1 MPPPSG
7 LSHRGNRLDT
17 GPATRPPR
25 YWTTAP
31 HGLYD
36 HAYRGMQADVYR
48 ERRGPGVDTDHGDW
62 WHGRAEYAV
71 DRVNPN
77 GSEFQGAARELA
89 VEVLVALLR
98 AGLPPFDIEVAV
110 DDEASGVT
118 LETVSSWS
126 TAVRVAWQQDP
137 AAETQMSAE
146 RWNAQRSAMNQAL
159 RTILSVQ
166 EFRIE
171 DGPLGAPPIVLGTTR
186 PSPS

>member
-1 MPPPSG
+1 MYG
-7 LSHRGNRLDT
+7 LPGTIS
-17 GPATRPPR
+17 
-25 YWTTAP
+25 WTTLA
-31 HGLYD
+31 GE
-36 HAYRGMQADVYR
+36 HADRGVRQGGGA
-48 ERRGPGVDTDHGDW
+48 GVAVDQGDW
-62 WHGRAEYAV
+62 WLGRAEYAV
-71 DRVNPN
+71 GRVSPN

-118 LETVSSWS
+118 LETVSGRSA
-126 TAVRVAWQQDP
+126 AVRVAWQQDP
-137 AAETQMSAE
+137 AAEPHMPAE

>member
-1 MPPPSG
+1 MKG
-7 LSHRGNRLDT
+7 R
-17 GPATRPPR
+17 
-25 YWTTAP
+25 
-31 HGLYD
+31 
-36 HAYRGMQADVYR
+36 
-48 ERRGPGVDTDHGDW
+48 PGVDTDHGDW
-62 WHGRAEYAV
+62 WRGRAEYAV